1 MRTGGLV
8 RLCGFVVPILDL
20 FLRERSHADH
30 DLDALA
36 LLLPGH
42 EVGVSWRRHR
52 GCGAL
57 LGLPERRPDCVRA
70 RVRAA
75 DAPSRRLVCRDGG
88 PRADGQRNT
97 KACGFGEFGGS
108 TPPGRR
114 RLRGVV
120 PAPAG
125 RPPGAARALSLARAR
140 RGAPRP
146 ASLGTAADPV
156 LGRSIYLFVCR
167 RAARARTRTHES
179 KRVFQ
184 ADSRIIVTAAPP
196 SGVPH
201 SHHAPVICTARAAA
215 WFGPRRASVRGLN
228 TPG

>member
-42 EVGVSWRRHR
+42 EVGVSCRRHR

-167 RAARARTRTHES
+167 RAARARTRTTIKTGFSSRFATTCDRGRTSGHPRGAPS
-179 KRVFQ
+179 RVNLYR
-184 ADSRIIVTAAPP
+184 ARRRLVP
-196 SGVPH
+196 SATRVNWCE
-201 SHHAPVICTARAAA
+201 V
-215 WFGPRRASVRGLN
+215 
-228 TPG
+228 